1 MYSRIVLVLADG
13 LRPDAIT
20 PAAMPSLY
28 SLGHDYTRALHAHTV
43 RPSATVAALASLAC
57 GAGPHTHRLTHPNLA
72 FLPRLPK
79 LDPLARRL
87 DRAGLESVIVGGEL
101 PLAAGAIT
109 RALTAAAGISEL
121 VLRGQSAREIA
132 AAARARRD
140 RLARGL
146 LMVYLPD
153 CDRAGHADGWMSPAY
168 FTAASEVDRAIADLA
183 SSVRDELLIVVSDH
197 GGGGVT
203 AREHDQP
210 HPVNSAIP
218 LVLAGPSVK
227 RGVITKPV
235 SLLDVPA
242 TVLWAFGL
250 DVPSSY
256 EGQPLREAFVE
267 RAPARARI

>member
-1 MYSRIVLVLADG
+1 
-13 LRPDAIT
+13 
-20 PAAMPSLY
+20 
-28 SLGHDYTRALHAHTV
+28 
-43 RPSATVAALASLAC
+43 
-57 GAGPHTHRLTHPNLA
+57 
-72 FLPRLPK
+72 
-79 LDPLARRL
+79 
-87 DRAGLESVIVGGEL
+87 
-101 PLAAGAIT
+101 
-109 RALTAAAGISEL
+109 
-121 VLRGQSAREIA
+121 
-132 AAARARRD
+132 
-140 RLARGL
+140 
-146 LMVYLPD
+146 
-153 CDRAGHADGWMSPAY
+153 MSPAY